1 MLENLVNGKKGK
13 KNIRVEEARKL
24 LEIPEYIYADEK
36 TYSKNPIDILEY
48 RKKLAE
54 SILLIQ
60 KEIR

>member
-36 TYSKNPIDILEY
+36 T
-48 RKKLAE
+48 
-54 SILLIQ
+54 
-60 KEIR
+60 

>member
-36 TYSKNPIDILEY
+36 TYSKNPNDILEY
-48 RKKLAE
+48 RKKIAE
-54 SILLIQ
+54 AILLI
-60 KEIR
+60 KK